1 MDTKTKQLTEQDKID
16 FGITKE
22 NLRHFIENNK
32 VKVEAVLED
41 YKEHLLKSRPQINE
55 RNLELFKRL
64 SDNAGVNVDD
74 NSFNVFLKNML
85 ERELKKEGVPSKNKC
100 SRCGKHNLLDEEASL
115 CEECDDELTR
125 EQEGEQ

>member
-1 MDTKTKQLTEQDKID
+1 MDTKQKTEQEKID
-16 FGITKE
+16 FGITEE
-22 NLRHFIENNK
+22 NLKHFIENNK

-41 YKEHLLKSRPQINE
+41 FKKHLLKSRPQINE
-55 RNLELFKRL
+55 GNLGLFKRL

-100 SRCGKHNLLDEEASL
+100 SRCGKHNLSDEEASL
-115 CEECDDELTR
+115 CDECDDELTR
-125 EQEGEQ
+125 EQEGY